1 MLNGL
6 ARGRR
11 TATSCPPAQRDVVPA
26 TIQPDRA
33 PGGPALAAPHPTGAL
48 TGAAVYVYVRHAM
61 RCQHKVNT
69 Y

>member
-11 TATSCPPAQRDVVPA
+11 NATSCPPAQRDVVPA

-33 PGGPALAAPHPTGAL
+33 VGHSPLAALP

>member
-11 TATSCPPAQRDVVPA
+11 NATSCPPAQRDVVPA

-33 PGGPALAAPHPTGAL
+33 VGHSRRL
-48 TGAAVYVYVRHAM
+48 TGAAVYVYVSHAM

>member
-11 TATSCPPAQRDVVPA
+11 NATSCPPAQRDVVPA

-33 PGGPALAAPHPTGAL
+33 VGHSRRRL

>member
-11 TATSCPPAQRDVVPA
+11 NATSCPPAQRDVVPA

-33 PGGPALAAPHPTGAL
+33 VRATRGATL
-48 TGAAVYVYVRHAM
+48 TGAAVYVYVSHAM
-61 RCQHKVNT
+61 RSQHKVNT